1 RNQPAIHGERGR
13 VLCSRHRPDGGG
25 SRHLAGSGGAP
36 FGAVGHLPSR
46 HAGNGAGP
54 PHPGGG
60 KGYGHHHDHG
70 RRGDGNRS
78 GGDPGRGCRFH
89 RQADPDGAISEDPS
103 KLPAAVG
110 KAESLRN
117 HDPAGN
123 RPVVESG
130 NGGHRF
136 PMGGGP
142 GGPQGDRSPHPGKS
156 GVRPPRFSSAGY
168 DGGRDG
174 PGDRS
179 QPLHRPPLPGIS
191 RFRRGGRRRRFLR
204 IGGKAGAAVCP
215 EVRRKR
221 GAEVIPKT
229 KRVEQNERNSRNE
242 TYSFY
247 DQKGEQR
254 DWEGYSGGGSEF
266 PFGESVFNKEG

>member
-142 GGPQGDRSPHPGKS
+142 GGPQGIDPLTLEKVVSVLRASPPPGMTAEETGQAIGASRSTARRYLEYLVS
-156 GVRPPRFSSAGY
+156 V
-168 DGGRDG
+168 GG
-174 PGDRS
+174 
-179 QPLHRPPLPGIS
+179 
-191 RFRRGGRRRRFLR
+191 
-204 IGGKAGAAVCP
+204 AVAD
-215 EVRRKR
+215 V
-221 GAEVIPKT
+221 
-229 KRVEQNERNSRNE
+229 S
-242 TYSFY
+242 Y
-247 DQKGEQR
+247 
-254 DWEGYSGGGSEF
+254 GSV
-266 PFGESVFNKEG
+266 G